1 MKKSLILGR
10 FQPLHMGHLSIFE
23 NVIDSDEELL
33 ICIGSSN
40 EKRTEENPYTSS
52 ERTQMIN
59 SVLSNYKCK
68 YKIFEIPDIN
78 NNDLYV
84 THLKSIVPHFDKVYS
99 GNKLVKELFEK
110 AKYPVVVPNL
120 INREVWQGVSIR
132 QAMKD
137 GDDWE
142 MDVPASVA
150 KIISG
155 IELS

>member
-1 MKKSLILGR
+1 MKKGLILGR
-10 FQPLHMGHLSIFE
+10 FQPLHMGHLSLFE
-23 NVIDSDEELL
+23 AVIDDGHELL

-40 EKRTEENPYTSS
+40 EERTNDNPYTSL
-52 ERTQMIN
+52 ERIRMIR
-59 SVLSNYKCK
+59 SVLSNYNCK
-68 YKIFEIPDIN
+68 YDILEIPDIN

-84 THLKSIVPHFDKVYS
+84 KHLESMVPEFNLVYS
-99 GNKLVKELFEK
+99 GNKLVKKLFEN
-110 AKYPVVVPNL
+110 AGYSVIIPNL
-120 INREVWQGVSIR
+120 INREAWQGASIR

-150 KIISG
+150 SIISE